1 MCWDHNYDLHSYRN
15 PKYYYL
21 YNNYDS
27 TLLPSIIYEDY
38 HEDVAG
44 EDDHE
49 DVARDDD
56 CEDFARDDD
65 HEGVARDDDREDV
78 ARDNDHEDVHDDDD
92 DYNIAQRV
100 MMRRRGSSIVIDT
113 RAIVPISFR
122 TDVDVSM
129 SSASSALFQQANTF
143 ISKMLNFM
151 LKIAPS
157 RKYSKLRSD
166 KRKKRKMMKYVHAEL
181 SSIWRNCEELF
192 PRSVKLEVELNIV
205 PRVDWSKFNSRMI
218 KNIPSP
224 FTYPVHGVSNDPEFY
239 KYLF

>member
-151 LKIAPS
+151 SKIASS

-166 KRKKRKMMKYVHAEL
+166 KRKKRKMMNIFTLNFCQFGEIVKSKCKIGGGIKYF
-181 SSIWRNCEELF
+181 SQS
-192 PRSVKLEVELNIV
+192 
-205 PRVDWSKFNSRMI
+205 
-218 KNIPSP
+218 
-224 FTYPVHGVSNDPEFY
+224 
-239 KYLF
+239 